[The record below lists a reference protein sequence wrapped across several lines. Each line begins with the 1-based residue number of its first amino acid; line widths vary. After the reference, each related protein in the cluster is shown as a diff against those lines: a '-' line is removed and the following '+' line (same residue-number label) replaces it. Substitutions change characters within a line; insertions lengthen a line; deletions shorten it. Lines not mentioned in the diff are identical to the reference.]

1 MLRARVHHMFLD
13 APRSIQHAL
22 VRYVTEADRDA
33 SLTLGSFIEAR
44 ADRLA
49 RRSRNRKLV
58 TRGKHHDLL
67 AIFAEVNER
76 YFGGTESG
84 AQITWGRR
92 ASRPERPRSSIKLG
106 SYDATER
113 LIRIHPVLDRPW
125 VPRYFVAFIVFH
137 ELLHHVMPTGRLERT
152 PRAHRGARAPP
163 PGSRRAP
170 TRRRSASA
178 SGLSGITSGP
188 WPGRRR
194 TWRAFSGVEVSR
206 GNNARDLAV
215 LPRDRGYLFA
225 AHHRIERAPRVRR
238 LGAARKGD
246 SDRNAAGREADAG
259 APAAAPP
266 VQHPFAKNA
275 AEVTSMIDDAIE
287 AKRSDI
293 MKCVEAARK
302 RTGDP
307 RGKVTFGSRDRSGR
321 HAHRREDAERRQ
333 RGRRLERLRA

>member
-1 MLRARVHHMFLD
+1 MAARSVLMLHPGRLGLPSRGESADWRAPAQAVAIRVPDRMAVGHDALIPRSSPRLYVHEGARQALERRIEAASTVPVSLAITDNLHSVISHSWHRGVLRARVHHMFLD

-152 PRAHRGARAPP
+152 PRARTAAHELPP
-163 PGSRRAP
+163 PGSRRALH
-170 TRRRSASA
+170 SAA
-178 SGLSGITSGP
+178 F
-188 WPGRRR
+188 RERER
-194 TWRAFSGVEVSR
+194 TFR
-206 GNNARDLAV
+206 
-215 LPRDRGYLFA
+215 YY
-225 AHHRIERAPRVRR
+225 ERALAWEKKNLAR
-238 LGAARKGD
+238 LL
-246 SDRNAAGREADAG
+246 
-259 APAAAPP
+259 
-266 VQHPFAKNA
+266 
-275 AEVTSMIDDAIE
+275 
-287 AKRSDI
+287 RS
-293 MKCVEAARK
+293 
-302 RTGDP
+302 
-307 RGKVTFGSRDRSGR
+307 
-321 HAHRREDAERRQ
+321 
-333 RGRRLERLRA
+333 